1 MGFSRQEYWSGL
13 LFPSPGELPDPGI
26 SCIGRWILYHWTTS
40 EVLRLFFFF
49 FWRFLPKN
57 ILFSEAL
64 FSWHLGKGLS
74 GECNWSI
81 NMRDQDTPQ
90 ALLFC
95 ENRRGEGR
103 NLPSRWTQREKHV
116 WCVINELEWHI
127 SRNDSESQLLYF
139 LIIKARTFEL
149 WCWRTFLKV
158 PWTANRSILKE
169 ITPEYSL
176 ERTDTEAP
184 ILWPPDVKNQLI
196 GKDPDAGNDWRQ
208 KEKGM
213 TEDEMVGCH
222 HQHDRWTWVWAS
234 SMSWWWTGKPGVLQP
249 MGSQRVGHD
258 WTTELNWNIFIVTS
272 SNSKNKETENK
283 GKKSSILCKLFQ
295 FETTLSQPCT
305 KSLEKWE
312 DLRLRISWVLSEH
325 TSSLIMHVAL
335 QAP

>member
-208 KEKGM
+208 KEKRA
-213 TEDEMVGCH
+213 TEDEMVRYITNSMNMNLSKLWEKVENRGAWRATVH
-222 HQHDRWTWVWAS
+222 EVPKNQHDWATTTKARAELS
-234 SMSWWWTGKPGVLQP
+234 VKSWPPGNGFNQVGPSWPALQP
-249 MGSQRVGHD
+249 AEWIPV
-258 WTTELNWNIFIVTS
+258 
-272 SNSKNKETENK
+272 NS
-283 GKKSSILCKLFQ
+283 I
-295 FETTLSQPCT
+295 
-305 KSLEKWE
+305 
-312 DLRLRISWVLSEH
+312 
-325 TSSLIMHVAL
+325 
-335 QAP
+335 